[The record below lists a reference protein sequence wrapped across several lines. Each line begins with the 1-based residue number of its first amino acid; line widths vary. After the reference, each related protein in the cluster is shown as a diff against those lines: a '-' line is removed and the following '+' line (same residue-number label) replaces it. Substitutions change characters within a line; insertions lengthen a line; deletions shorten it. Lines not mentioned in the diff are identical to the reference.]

1 MATTTWHGVELMDAF
16 GSLTSDGA
24 RLLEKERHDEHLAV
38 VLFTNED
45 VVALCGEGLV
55 LLASIASI
63 EEDVHVLILDVN
75 TSETGESLEQF
86 IGAFCVLSSLVVSC
100 YDDIGST
107 QCIVPF
113 LPPFQSLYQ
122 TLMREFDIIEV
133 FEMLPKM
140 MNIDLSPSHSLK
152 DKLADTEKDERP
164 SSVEALESLIRF
176 KRVGL
181 FYPLDI
187 AQMNY
192 DEFCGSHATVKRL
205 FGLEMTGEML
215 AALLRKLSIQVF
227 QHEPLDLGT
236 AWDDFV
242 EYKCRLLAEDALS
255 TYVDCVHPSVLEH
268 PPMELKAFTQ
278 LHEEIWRLS
287 MDVYH
292 SASKYRSTRYRTV
305 RNKLK
310 ADIRAHYDTEL
321 GILTQTS
328 RKFCAEL
335 RQTLWAD
342 LYTRA
347 INSRDGDTFTAMLA
361 AIQDFD
367 KLFNEKARGP
377 EKASVLRDFYQHEV
391 IGAFKKLEN
400 VVTQQLS
407 ESRLEELRLQLE
419 TDFENKKMALVKHFK
434 QEEAQLRAG
443 MVRDM
448 ETMQKMHEAKA
459 ARVKIDGSEAKRLR
473 DEINEM
479 KRQNSELQEKTIVVE
494 HTQQDIA
501 NQKAVLAMKVDELE
515 TAVHRE
521 IANRTEIVDTLAL
534 TIKNAEE
541 KEKELHEKIAELQL
555 ELEEKTIRIKG
566 ELQDLTQQLRKT
578 TEEKGEL
585 QKKLN
590 EFFLKVTALP
600 EGLQQH
606 LFCMENGQVDFAE
619 ALTSFMSE

>member
-1 MATTTWHGVELMDAF
+1 MATTWHGVELADAS
-16 GSLTSDGA
+16 GSLTSNGA
-24 RLLEKERHDEHLAV
+24 RLLENELHEEHLAV
-38 VLFTNED
+38 VLLIGSPSTRAARVQLVSKLLGKGEAKED
-45 VVALCGEGLV
+45 VAVLSGEGLV
-55 LLASIASI
+55 LLASITYV
-63 EEDVHVLILDVN
+63 EKDFYVLILDVN
-75 TSETGESLEQF
+75 TSETGEALEQL

-100 YDDIGST
+100 YDEIGST

-113 LPPFQSLYQ
+113 LPQFQSLFQ
-122 TLMREFDIIEV
+122 TLMREFAIMEV
-133 FEMLPKM
+133 FEMFPKM
-140 MNIDLSPSHSLK
+140 INIDLSPSRSLK
-152 DKLADTEKDERP
+152 DKLADTEKDERL

-176 KRVGL
+176 KKVEL

-205 FGLEMTGEML
+205 FGLEMNGEIL

-242 EYKCRLLAEDALS
+242 EDKCRLLAEDALS

-292 SASKYRSTRYRTV
+292 SASKHKSSRYRTV

-321 GILTQTS
+321 GILTQAS
-328 RKFCAEL
+328 REFCAEL
-335 RQTLWAD
+335 RQTLWAE
-342 LYTRA
+342 LYTSA
-347 INSRDGDTFTAMLA
+347 THSRDGDTFTAILA

-377 EKASVLRDFYQHEV
+377 EKASVLRDFYQHEA
-391 IGAFKKLEN
+391 IDAFKQLEN
-400 VVTQQLS
+400 VVIQQLS
-407 ESRLEELRLQLE
+407 ESRLKELRLQLE
-419 TDFENKKMALVKHFK
+419 KDFENKKVALVEHFK

-443 MVRDM
+443 MVRDLD
-448 ETMQKMHEAKA
+448 TMQKMHEAKA
-459 ARVKIDGSEAKRLR
+459 ARVKIDGSEAKWLR

-479 KRQNSELQEKTIVVE
+479 KRQNNELQEKTIVLE
-494 HTQQDIA
+494 HTQQDTA
-501 NQKAVLAMKVDELE
+501 NKKAVLAMKVDELE
-515 TAVHRE
+515 IAVHHE
-521 IANRTEIVDTLAL
+521 IANRTEILEL
-534 TIKNAEE
+534 GE
-541 KEKELHEKIAELQL
+541 KTFRIEVELH
-555 ELEEKTIRIKG
+555 
-566 ELQDLTQQLRKT
+566 DLTRQLRKT
-578 TEEKGEL
+578 TEEKKEL
-585 QKKLN
+585 QKKLS
-590 EFFLKVTALP
+590 EFLLKVTALP
-600 EGLQQH
+600 QALQQH